1 MIDANILDTIAYNVG
16 WFQTADLTDE
26 LKLNELYTAEA
37 VEEALMTSI
46 CRRDMWQDMVEGLRD
61 ILLQL
66 EE

>member
-26 LKLNELYTAEA
+26 LKLNELYTIEA
-37 VEEALMTSI
+37 VEEALITST
-46 CRRDMWQDMVEGLRD
+46 CRREMWDDMVEGLVS
-61 ILLQL
+61 ILSQL